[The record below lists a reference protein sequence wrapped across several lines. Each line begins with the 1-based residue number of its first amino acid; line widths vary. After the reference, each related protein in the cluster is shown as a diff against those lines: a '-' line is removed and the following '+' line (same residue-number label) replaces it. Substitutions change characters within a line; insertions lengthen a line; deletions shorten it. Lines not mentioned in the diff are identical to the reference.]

1 MRLFASLAIPD
12 EIRDELHA
20 WWEAANAEV
29 DPGEWRD
36 VPPRNWHLTLAFFGE
51 VDGHDSDDLAEA
63 LADCASRHE
72 SLAIR
77 IQGFGAF
84 PNLMRPRVLWAGVE
98 DGPGSEGAL
107 ARLARCCRLAG
118 RATVRKRSARDEP
131 FRGHVTLARA
141 SQQALPIEAEALQ
154 AMPEMPELAWTAGT
168 LHLMQS
174 ILRPEGAQYR
184 ILEAFPLGE

>member
-20 WWEAANAEV
+20 WWEAANAGFS
-29 DPGEWRD
+29 PAEWRD
-36 VPPRNWHLTLAFFGE
+36 VPPRNWHLTLAFYGD
-51 VDGHDSDDLAEA
+51 VDGRETDDLAEA
-63 LADCASRHE
+63 LGECARGHAPMT
-72 SLAIR
+72 LR
-77 IQGFGAF
+77 TRGFGAF
-84 PNLMRPRVLWAGVE
+84 PNPMRPRVLWAGIE
-98 DGPGSEGAL
+98 DEPGSEGSL
-107 ARLARCCRLAG
+107 IRLARCCRLAG

-141 SQQALPIEAEALQ
+141 SQSALPIGAEAMQ
-154 AMPEMPELAWTAGT
+154 AMPEVPFMSWTVGT
-168 LHLMQS
+168 LLLMQS

>member
-12 EIRDELHA
+12 DIREELHA
-20 WWEAANAEV
+20 WWESANA
-29 DPGEWRD
+29 DFHPALWRD
-36 VPPRNWHLTLAFFGE
+36 VPPQNWHLTLAFFGD
-51 VDGHDSDDLAEA
+51 VDGRDTDDLAEA
-63 LADCASRHE
+63 LADCARRHAP
-72 SLAIR
+72 LALH

-84 PNLMRPRVLWAGVE
+84 PNLMRPRVLWAGVADAE
-98 DGPGSEGAL
+98 ASAGKL

-141 SQQALPIEAEALQ
+141 SQAAAPLEAEVLQ

-168 LHLMQS
+168 LCLMQS